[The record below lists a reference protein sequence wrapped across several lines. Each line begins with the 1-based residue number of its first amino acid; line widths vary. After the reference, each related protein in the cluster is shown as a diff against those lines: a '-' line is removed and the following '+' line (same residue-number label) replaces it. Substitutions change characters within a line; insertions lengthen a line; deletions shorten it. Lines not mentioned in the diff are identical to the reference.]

1 MKAMLKSI
9 LTFTLLTS
17 LTQAKV
23 GVCEVLPDAQKEKYL
38 ECLVKEAKR
47 TDEVADIN
55 MLADRLS
62 SYKKSKEAI
71 IWRKKSIEKG
81 DAEAMYKLATLYSFL
96 QISKKKLNNNEYS
109 ASMKKIIQR
118 ICDTFPQEFNKPK
131 EAILLYKQAALKEY
145 KDSIAKLSELME
157 TLYGKEGAI
166 KQYKQDIQN
175 GDKNAY
181 RFLANLYVRFENYD
195 AALALYEEALKEDKN
210 NAKTYAL
217 IGSLY
222 EAHYK
227 DKTKAKEYY
236 EKAAKLGN
244 ATAMYNLGI
253 MAGDAKDY
261 EQAKKWF
268 IASEKAGEK
277 NATGMICY
285 MYQTKL
291 NDDKKAE
298 ECNLELANKGNY
310 KDMNEL
316 GIFYRHHMRDYK
328 NAIFW
333 YKKAY
338 EAGSSSAAIGLGAH
352 YSSKYEGEYDKE
364 KAIYWYKKAA
374 SMGEP
379 GGWSYLYENGA
390 L

>member
-1 MKAMLKSI
+1 MKIVLKYI
-9 LTFTLLTS
+9 VIFTLLTS

-38 ECLVKEAKR
+38 ECLVKEATR
-47 TDEVADIN
+47 TDDVADIN

-131 EAILLYKQAALKEY
+131 EAILLYKQAALKDY

-166 KQYKQDIQN
+166 EQYKQDMQN

-181 RFLANLYVRFENYD
+181 RFLANLYVRFGNYD
-195 AALALYEEALKEDKN
+195 AALALYEDALKEDKN
-210 NAKTYAL
+210 KAKTYAL

-222 EAHYK
+222 EASYK

-261 EQAKKWF
+261 EQAKRWF

-277 NATGMICY
+277 DALGVICY
-285 MYQTKL
+285 MYKAKL
-291 NDDKKAE
+291 NDYKKAE
-298 ECNLELANKGNY
+298 ECYLKLAEKGDAKTIYALGYFYMENKQ
-310 KDMNEL
+310 
-316 GIFYRHHMRDYK
+316 DYK
-328 NAIFW
+328 KGIDW

-338 EAGSSSAAIGLGAH
+338 EAGYSEAAIGLG
-352 YSSKYEGEYDKE
+352 YYYYKGKGNNKE

-374 SMGEP
+374 GMGEP
-379 GGWSYLYENGA
+379 GGWSYLYEVGA

>member
-1 MKAMLKSI
+1 MKIILKYI
-9 LTFTLLTS
+9 ITITLLTS

-38 ECLVKEAKR
+38 ECLVKEATR
-47 TDEVADIN
+47 TDDVADIN

-96 QISKKKLNNNEYS
+96 QISKKKLNKNEYS

-131 EAILLYKQAALKEY
+131 EAILLYKQASLKEY

-157 TLYGKEGAI
+157 MLYGKEGAI
-166 KQYKQDIQN
+166 EQYKQDIRN

-195 AALALYEEALKEDKN
+195 AALALYEDALKEDKN
-210 NAKTYAL
+210 KAKTYAL

-222 EAHYK
+222 EASYK

-261 EQAKKWF
+261 EQAKRWF

-277 NATGMICY
+277 NASRMVCY
-285 MYQTKL
+285 MYKAKL
-291 NDDKKAE
+291 NDYKKAE
-298 ECNLELANKGNY
+298 ECYLELANKGDAENKFSLGYFYMNSVGNY
-310 KDMNEL
+310 NQGVD
-316 GIFYRHHMRDYK
+316 
-328 NAIFW
+328 W

-338 EAGSSSAAIGLGAH
+338 KAGNSQAAIGLG
-352 YSSKYEGEYDKE
+352 YYYYKGKGNNKE
-364 KAIYWYKKAA
+364 KAISWYKKAA
-374 SMGEP
+374 GMGEP